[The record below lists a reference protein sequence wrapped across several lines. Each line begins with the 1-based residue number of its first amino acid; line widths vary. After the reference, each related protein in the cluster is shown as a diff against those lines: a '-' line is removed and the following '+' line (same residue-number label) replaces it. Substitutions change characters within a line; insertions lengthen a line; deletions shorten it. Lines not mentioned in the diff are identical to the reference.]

1 MGLCSPIR
9 IIYATDS
16 RHNQL
21 GKLSMKPPILFGA
34 CFSVLLFTAC
44 ASTISAPQSD
54 QEKPSSAPLTKVSPS
69 PAEERGALRVIV
81 TFKSAVDYRS
91 DNFLRMLKSNTQTRQ
106 VTYVSSVYG
115 NTHVY
120 LIHAAEGQNALQVLQ
135 LLQNMP
141 IIRSAD
147 IDRIA
152 RAS

>member
-1 MGLCSPIR
+1 
-9 IIYATDS
+9 
-16 RHNQL
+16 
-21 GKLSMKPPILFGA
+21 
-34 CFSVLLFTAC
+34 
-44 ASTISAPQSD
+44 
-54 QEKPSSAPLTKVSPS
+54 VSPS